1 MVLNLSKVLRESRCR
16 GRGRGACLVVLEFQI
31 SLNSNFLLLKG
42 FLMVLMGA
50 DNFLVAAALV
60 DAVLSVLLV
69 LPDFY
74 YNSFSGSLDDPE
86 RGGELSKRMRLG
98 EKFIC
103 ELPLRSS
110 SEGFKFQI

>member
-1 MVLNLSKVLRESRCR
+1 MSYRCDPPAR
-16 GRGRGACLVVLEFQI
+16 V
-31 SLNSNFLLLKG
+31 SNFKFETSPAFFEFEFSSLER
-42 FLMVLMGA
+42 VLDGVDGS

-74 YNSFSGSLDDPE
+74 SNSFAGSLDDPE
-86 RGGELSKRMRLG
+86 RGGERSERMRLG
-98 EKFIC
+98 ANFIC

-110 SEGFKFQI
+110 GEGFKFQT